1 MASDTFLS
9 GKQQLASLI
18 QQICAE
24 YGLYGNLIYH
34 APSPLACADEYNRNR
49 LYIIAGPD
57 PAFGEDPPPDW
68 IDPEQIILRNSRNCK
83 LFHPGAWAFD
93 LSSGRE
99 MEATDMLVEYA
110 KRVEFL
116 AFQYGQRNMALPD
129 KLRLA
134 EVNKLITT
142 YDWSLRTGDKP
153 DLQRKYQRFLDRFFK
168 KEQSKNP
175 FRKRWMAY
183 YRSEKFPDGKGPF
196 AKLYGYFRSSNPE
209 VSMEQLTETCDHLC
223 KLQMQEYEY
232 QFFRKF
238 MASCYPEVSYAVG
251 NKEAVNHGLTPRAL
265 QDKVP
270 VRNVTWEEYA
280 AVRKER
286 FAEEG
291 YNALKDLHPS
301 SWVFRD
307 IHYRAVDAP
316 IIASVYNMMTLQ
328 YAKSDSLETLTQ
340 FGELLLTDIPAA
352 NFMNFVSLAKAN
364 GLRFYIDI
372 HGDYAVPSFDVIHVV
387 YNRSQAE
394 KMAGITHRLL
404 HDKVA
409 YSHTMDFRP
418 SLENRIERSE
428 QASQLG
434 QDQPPAKQFI
444 PERD

>member
-1 MASDTFLS
+1 MSPETFEAS
-9 GKQQLASLI
+9 KQRLAALI
-18 QQICAE
+18 KRICSE
-24 YGLYGNLIYH
+24 YGIHGNVIYH
-34 APSPLACADEYNRNR
+34 APSPIACSDEYSRNR

-57 PAFGEDPPPDW
+57 RAFEEDPPPKW
-68 IDPEQIILRNSRNCK
+68 IDPEQIIRRNSRNCK

-93 LSSGRE
+93 LSSGGE
-99 MEATDMLVEYA
+99 MEAIDQLVEYA

-116 AFQYGQRNMALPD
+116 AVQYGQREMELPD

-142 YDWSLRTGDKP
+142 YDWSLWTADNPDAQKP
-153 DLQRKYQRFLDRFFK
+153 YQMFIDRFFK
-168 KEQSKNP
+168 QEKSQNP
-175 FRKRWMAY
+175 LRKSWMSY

-196 AKLYGYFRSSNPE
+196 AKLVCYFRRARPE
-209 VSMEQLTETCDHLC
+209 VSMDQLRETNKSLC
-223 KLQMQEYEY
+223 TLQMQEYEF

-238 MASCYPEVSYAVG
+238 MASCYPEVSYVVG
-251 NKEAVNHGLTPRAL
+251 DKEAVNHGLTPRSL
-265 QDKVP
+265 QDKVA

-291 YNALKDLHPS
+291 YDALKGLNPS

-328 YAKSDSLETLTQ
+328 YAKCDPLETLKQ
-340 FGELLLTDIPAA
+340 FGELGMEDIPAA

-364 GLRFYIDI
+364 GLRFYIDT
-372 HGDYAVPSFDVIHVV
+372 HGDYALPSFDVIHVV
-387 YNRSQAE
+387 YNQGQADT
-394 KMAGITHRLL
+394 MSGIMNRLL

-409 YSHTMDFRP
+409 YSHTMDARP
-418 SLENRIERSE
+418 SLNKRIARSE
-428 QASQLG
+428 QLQAC
-434 QDQPPAKQFI
+434 QDHSPAKQFI